1 MRKNPKYIKITE
13 KANIK
18 IQKNK
23 KNSSC
28 AKTQKYRKTDSK
40 KRNKSKVNSD
50 IILKSTIPEPNRNM
64 RQPELLI

>member
-1 MRKNPKYIKITE
+1 MRKNQKYIKITK

-23 KNSSC
+23 KNTSC

-40 KRNKSKVNSD
+40 KRNKTKVNSD
-50 IILKSTIPEPNRNM
+50 VI
-64 RQPELLI
+64 